1 MMDEK
6 IVSGYCRCL
15 DAHRMVTAE
24 LEGDKWVVDCSYGNC
39 PYEQNCPIA
48 AVLRENGI

>member
-1 MMDEK
+1 MDEK
-6 IVSGYCRCL
+6 IISGYCRCL

-24 LEGDKWVVDCSYGNC
+24 EEDGAWVVDCGYGNC

-48 AVLRENGI
+48 AALREAGI